1 VAAARNLAKA
11 WLLLVGFS
19 ALLAGLGWALG
30 GYRVAS
36 LFIFCALLSA
46 GGLILYADRVAL
58 GMVGA
63 RELPLAQAPLVHS
76 TLERLAMLAGIP
88 KPRLYV
94 LPDPHPR
101 ALSAGRGTRG
111 AAIAVSSGLLGL
123 LSPAELDGVLAHE
136 LGKIVNRDVT
146 VQTPLVV
153 LSAMVIEM
161 SRIGGWLE
169 RTLLVVLGP
178 IAASFLHLML
188 TPKREF
194 AADRVAAGLC
204 GSPHGLADALLRLEQ
219 TEELFPFQST
229 PATEPLYTTNPFDE
243 KGLAALFVTHPPVG
257 ERVRRLRALD
267 PDWREKLRAA

>member
-1 VAAARNLAKA
+1 MAAARNLAKA
-11 WLLLVGFS
+11 WLVLVGFCVVLS
-19 ALLAGLGWALG
+19 ALGWALG
-30 GYRVAS
+30 GYRLAS
-36 LFIFCALLSA
+36 IFLFCGLLSA
-46 GGLILYADRVAL
+46 GGLVFYADRVAL

-63 RELPLAQAPLVHS
+63 RELPLAEGPLVYS
-76 TLERLAMLAGIP
+76 TIERLAMLAGIP
-88 KPRLYV
+88 KPRLYL

-111 AAIAVSSGLLGL
+111 AAIAVSTGLVGL
-123 LSPAELDGVLAHE
+123 LSPAELEGVLAHE
-136 LGKIVNRDVT
+136 TAKIHNRDVT
-146 VQTPLVV
+146 IQTPLVV
-153 LSAMVIEM
+153 LAAMVIEL

-169 RTLLVVLGP
+169 RVLLAVLGP

-188 TPKREF
+188 TTKREF

-229 PATEPLYTTNPFDE
+229 PATEPLYTINPFDE

-267 PDWREKLRAA
+267 PNWREKLRAA